1 MGDDTTEPSSTK
13 VSIELL
19 RINGLL
25 IDDKEAF
32 DRYPRIK
39 ARCEE
44 LITQERH
51 TGITKEEK
59 DDIFHELFPMMEVNE
74 ETFVGLL
81 WPALIRGVRHK
92 NRIGVSSIAKQGEA
106 PILTA

>member
-1 MGDDTTEPSSTK
+1 MTEENLRLLQGLPAAAPPKKSTMGDDTTEILSTK

-25 IDDKEAF
+25 MDDKEAF

-51 TGITKEEK
+51 TGMSKEEQ
-59 DDIFHELFPMMEVNE
+59 DNIFH
-74 ETFVGLL
+74 
-81 WPALIRGVRHK
+81 
-92 NRIGVSSIAKQGEA
+92 
-106 PILTA
+106 